1 MLMYLNINIHL
12 NMKTAYKKI
21 NIKIRKSLNVVKS
34 KLLYI

>member
-1 MLMYLNINIHL
+1 MYLNI